1 MSCSKLDDLEDIA
14 ANLFD
19 FDEEEPRPAR
29 KEKALKK
36 QKKQKQVESTEVEE
50 ELEEEHVKV
59 EKAPGTHNIF
69 VKTFGCSHNISDS
82 EFMAGQLS

>member
-1 MSCSKLDDLEDIA
+1 MSCNKLEDLEDIA

-19 FDEEEPRPAR
+19 FDEEQPRPAR

-36 QKKQKQVESTEVEE
+36 QKKHKNIESTEVEE
-50 ELEEEHVKV
+50 ELVEEPIKV

-82 EFMAGQLS
+82 EFMTGQLS